1 MNDDGHDEIKLVD
14 AEEIVAIPVRYVT
27 GGYELTIADKTLIV
41 NGELEDEDRIVAN
54 IDGVRIVA
62 TVLLDDGGVTVI
74 DAGHVHQIG
83 IFDVLAAAEVDD
95 AGTGG
100 VVAPLPGKVVAVLT
114 EAGASVDKGTPLMI
128 VEAMKMEHTI
138 TAPADG
144 VVDEIHFE
152 IGDAVDE
159 GTVLVAFSVAE
170 D

>member
-1 MNDDGHDEIKLVD
+1 MDG
-14 AEEIVAIPVRYVT
+14 
-27 GGYELTIADKTLIV
+27 
-41 NGELEDEDRIVAN
+41 
-54 IDGVRIVA
+54 
-62 TVLLDDGGVTVI
+62 GGVTVI
-74 DAGHVHQIG
+74 DAGHVHRIN

-152 IGDAVDE
+152 IGDSVDE
-159 GTVLVAFSVAE
+159 GTVLVAFSVPE
-170 D
+170 E